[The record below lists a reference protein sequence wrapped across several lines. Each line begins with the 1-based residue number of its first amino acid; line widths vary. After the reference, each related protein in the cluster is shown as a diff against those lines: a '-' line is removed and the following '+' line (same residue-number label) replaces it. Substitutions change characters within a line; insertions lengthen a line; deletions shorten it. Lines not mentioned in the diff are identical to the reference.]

1 MYDNPQWLGG
11 EDPKMTGILIG
22 FLMLIPILLL
32 MALGVFAP
40 FLALGLLFWRW
51 HRENRFRDLGDGRD
65 GTQMLGM
72 MGF

>member
-1 MYDNPQWLGG
+1 
-11 EDPKMTGILIG
+11 MTGILIE

-51 HRENRFRDLGDGRD
+51 HRESRFRDLGEGAMEPKCWARWNSEAKQALHY
-65 GTQMLGM
+65 GGKGVL
-72 MGF
+72 